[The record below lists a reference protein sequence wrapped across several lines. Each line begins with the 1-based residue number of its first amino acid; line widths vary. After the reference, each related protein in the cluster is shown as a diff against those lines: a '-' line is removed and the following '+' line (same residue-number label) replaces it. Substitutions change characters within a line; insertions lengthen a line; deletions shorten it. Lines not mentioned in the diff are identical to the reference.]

1 MKTMSESDRKDLKNK
16 MAKALNN
23 QIKPLSKHLRD
34 ILLDDLI
41 TALENRLAVLEPH
54 ETNITCFSGDSM
66 KVCNEKI
73 PA

>member
-1 MKTMSESDRKDLKNK
+1 MKKISKSDRKDLKNK

-23 QIKPLSKHLRD
+23 QIKPLSAHLQD

-41 TALENRLAVLEPH
+41 TALENRLTVLELQ
-54 ETNITCFSGDSM
+54 ETNFTCFGCDSM
-66 KVCNEKI
+66 KAHNEKI

>member
-1 MKTMSESDRKDLKNK
+1 MKKMSKSDRKDLKSK

-23 QIKPLSKHLRD
+23 QINPLSTQLRD

-41 TALENRLAVLEPH
+41 TAFENRLAVLEPQ
-54 ETNITCFSGDSM
+54 ETNVEYMVCDSM
-66 KVCNEKI
+66 KVCNQKI

>member
-1 MKTMSESDRKDLKNK
+1 MTKTARKDLKSK

-23 QIKPLSKHLRD
+23 QIKPLSTPLQN

-41 TALENRLAVLEPH
+41 TAFENRLAVLEPQ
-54 ETNITCFSGDSM
+54 ETNATCFVCDSM
-66 KVCNEKI
+66 KVYNEKI